1 MDESSKSGLIK
12 IANEFAAQI
21 FIPHDQDPGIAL
33 LRARADPLM
42 QEDETVDKA
51 LAKERL
57 RGQKCPYCGAVRKDL
72 SYENVENDGK
82 EVFQG
87 VGCMICEKQFTEVYS
102 FCRVILTDYPGED
115 FRIDFND

>member
-1 MDESSKSGLIK
+1 M
-12 IANEFAAQI
+12 
-21 FIPHDQDPGIAL
+21 
-33 LRARADPLM
+33 
-42 QEDETVDKA
+42 DKA

-57 RGQKCPYCGAVRKDL
+57 RGQKCPYCGAEKQAL
-72 SYENVENDGK
+72 AYGNVENDRK

-115 FRIDFND
+115 FRVYFNG